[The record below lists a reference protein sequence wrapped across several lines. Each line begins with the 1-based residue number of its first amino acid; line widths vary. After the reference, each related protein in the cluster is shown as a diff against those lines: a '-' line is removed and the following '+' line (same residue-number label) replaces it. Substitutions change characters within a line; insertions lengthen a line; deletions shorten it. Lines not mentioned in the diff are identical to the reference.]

1 MYFELNEEEIEAAS
15 SMGKPKA
22 SGLYDVKIEF
32 IARYDSP
39 GTDSK
44 GFYIAGE
51 LEDGFKFDQYINF
64 QKKDGNANKFGQLDI
79 NSLFTAM
86 ELPDGQKPEGP
97 YQLKMWGSDRE
108 GFPIKAATGRIVKLA
123 LRDKEEIGDDGV
135 LRNKLVMEHAVC
147 KDGRSGV
154 ETIKGVALADATD
167 VTKWQE
173 KITKNPTV
181 KAKAPKAAN
190 SAAPTQDAVKGWGA

>member
-1 MYFELNEEEIEAAS
+1 MFFEMNEEEVEQAT
-15 SMGKPKA
+15 SMGKAKE
-22 SGLYDVKIEF
+22 SNLYDVKIEF

-44 GFYIAGE
+44 GFYIQGE
-51 LEDGFKFDQYINF
+51 LEDGFKYDQYINF
-64 QKKDGNANKFGQLDI
+64 QKKDGGANKFGQMDI

-86 ELPDGQKPEGP
+86 ELPDGSKPEGP

-108 GFPIKAATGRIVKLA
+108 GFPIKAATGRVVKLA

-154 ETIKGVALADATD
+154 ETIKGIPFAEAAD
-167 VTKWQE
+167 VKKWME
-173 KITKNPTV
+173 KIAKNPTV
-181 KAKAPKAAN
+181 KARAPKAKAAN
-190 SAAPTQDAVKGWGA
+190 ATADPALKAWGA